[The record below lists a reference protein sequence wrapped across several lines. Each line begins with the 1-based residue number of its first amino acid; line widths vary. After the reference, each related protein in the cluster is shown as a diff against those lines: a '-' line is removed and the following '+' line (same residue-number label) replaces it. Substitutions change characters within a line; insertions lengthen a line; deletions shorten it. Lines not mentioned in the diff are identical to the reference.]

1 MGQIYE
7 ITPFTTTDYQDEIS
21 CVVWFSKCNM
31 RCVYCY
37 NIDAVLN
44 DGKITNLKLLEFL
57 KSRIGKLSGVVFSG
71 GECTLAKDFLTLA
84 REVKKLN
91 YKLKVDTN
99 GTNPVIIKQ
108 AINENLID
116 YIALDFKA
124 NSHKF
129 NVITK
134 SNLYHKFEQTLKYLI
149 DIKFNFEIRTTVHS
163 EFLNEND
170 ISQMAKYL
178 ENLGYKGNYYLQN
191 FLQTDHN
198 FMPILPQ
205 KKLID
210 KDKIFTKLNIELRNF

>member
-37 NIDAVLN
+37 NIDVVLN

-57 KSRIGKLSGVVFSG
+57 KSRVGKLSGVVFSG

-99 GTNPVIIKQ
+99 GTNPLIIKQ

-124 NSHKF
+124 NSYKF
-129 NVITK
+129 NKITK

-191 FLQTDHN
+191 FLQTNHN
-198 FMPILPQ
+198 FTPILPQ

-210 KDKIFTKLNIELRNF
+210 KNKILTNLNIVLRNF